1 MGKKK
6 GDLLNGMGI
15 PGLRVKRETEVKS
28 TLPGTTGAAVPGV
41 ELGNMCT
48 LGEKITLRTNLLYAR
63 RDQDCWNM
71 CMSGSYLEKARLNA
85 RKGSSPSPSV

>member
-1 MGKKK
+1 MGRKK

-15 PGLRVKRETEVKS
+15 PGLREKRETEVKR

-41 ELGNMCT
+41 ELGNMCA
-48 LGEKITLRTNLLYAR
+48 LGKKIMLRTNLLYAI
-63 RDQDCWNM
+63 RDQDCWNV
-71 CMSGSYLEKARLNA
+71 CISGSYLEKARLNA